1 MTDPALPRPFWR
13 LRPQPVLPAWLQALS
28 LRRALAACALWLGL
42 LGLLGLLAGA
52 AHAQTAPELSAA
64 EAQRDLRILQRALTE
79 LHPGLYRYATPAQI
93 AAEFDAAQAAVAQG
107 ASRAQMVLLASR
119 IAAAV
124 RCGHTW
130 VSRYNQSPSVQA
142 VVTRLTLPLV
152 LRWVEGRVLVLASA
166 VPEIA
171 AGSELTAIDGRT
183 PAEIAAALLP
193 YLRADG
199 SADGKRLS
207 QLDDDD
213 NGGAMQRLF
222 PLLFPPGDGG
232 WRVRVLPARASAA
245 ERTVAVPPM
254 TATQRSAA
262 LKAAGYSAPSTA
274 WGLTIDGG
282 LAVMTLPTFA
292 LWDRAFDGTAWLSQ
306 AFARLAEQQVR
317 QLIIDLR
324 TNEGGNDG
332 FGRTLVAHLLA
343 APFTQQGGRR
353 ESAYER
359 VPYVLAR
366 FLETWD
372 FGFFDRT
379 GQVSKGPGRN
389 WLMPELE
396 PVLIVPASP
405 RFAGQ
410 VLALVGPQNSSAG
423 FLLARD
429 LQRSG
434 AATLMGQPTG
444 GSLRGLNGGQIA
456 WLTLPASGV
465 AVDIPLVATFAPG
478 EPPDAGVTPDV
489 LVLPRFAD
497 AQAGR
502 DTTLEAARALLQREA
517 QRRGG
522 GTR

>member
-1 MTDPALPRPFWR
+1 MTVPSLLRHLRPSPPPPALPC
-13 LRPQPVLPAWLQALS
+13 WLNALAP
-28 LRRALAACALWLGL
+28 RRALAAGALWLGL
-42 LGLLGLLAGA
+42 LGLLAST
-52 AHAQTAPELSAA
+52 AQAQPAPELSAA

-79 LHPGLYRYATPAQI
+79 LHPGLYRHATPAQI
-93 AAEFDAAQAAVAQG
+93 SDEFDAAQAAVAQG

-130 VSRYNQSPSVQA
+130 VSRYNQSSAVQA
-142 VVTRLTLPLV
+142 LVTRQTLPLV
-152 LRWVEGRVLVLASA
+152 LRWLEGRVLVLASA

-207 QLDDDD
+207 QLDDDN

-222 PLLFPPGDGG
+222 PLLFPPGEGG
-232 WRVRVLPARASAA
+232 WRVRVLAPGARAA
-245 ERTVAVPPM
+245 ERTVAVPPL
-254 TATQRSAA
+254 TAAQRTAA
-262 LKAAGYSAPSTA
+262 LQATGHGAASNA
-274 WGLTIDGG
+274 WSLTIDGG

-292 LWDRAFDGTAWLSQ
+292 LWDRAFDGNAWLSQ
-306 AFARLAEQQVR
+306 AFTRLAEQQVR

-324 TNEGGNDG
+324 ANEGGNDG
-332 FGRTLVAHLLA
+332 FGRALLAHLLT
-343 APFTQQGGRR
+343 APFTQPGGRR

-359 VPYVLAR
+359 APYGLAR

-389 WLMPELE
+389 WLMPDLA
-396 PVLIVPASP
+396 PVVIAPAAP

-429 LQRSG
+429 LQRLG
-434 AATLMGQPTG
+434 TATLMGQPTG

-478 EPPDAGVTPDV
+478 DPPDAGVWPDV

-497 AQAGR
+497 AQVGH
-502 DTTLEAARALLQREA
+502 DTTLDAARAWLQREA
-517 QRRGG
+517 QHRSG